1 MSVSALTPR
10 FAGHGASRS
19 PGKPA
24 PQTEACFD
32 KPRLSMMGH
41 AIQALRLG
49 LKRRAAIRALG
60 ALDEHLLADIG
71 IDRDRIEAE
80 TDAMLARAERG
91 AE

>member
-1 MSVSALTPR
+1 MSVTAFAPR
-10 FAGHGASRS
+10 LAGQGVSRS
-19 PGKPA
+19 PSKSA
-24 PQTEACFD
+24 PQSEACLD
-32 KPRLSMMGH
+32 KPRLSMMGRVVR
-41 AIQALRLG
+41 ALQLG

-71 IDRDRIEAE
+71 IDRSRIEAE